1 VGLEDPDLDKGIEPL
16 AFWMQTTASA
26 LLAVRRCSPV
36 RMRML
41 AHDSRSAYGLL
52 YFAAVQRSS
61 HVGHDHLTRRDLR
74 VSAGSAARFTRRG

>member
-1 VGLEDPDLDKGIEPL
+1 
-16 AFWMQTTASA
+16 MQTTGAV

-52 YFAAVQRSS
+52 YFAAVWPVAMLVCV
-61 HVGHDHLTRRDLR
+61 HACGAKWLLCELPGGHGGKEAPCRNGT
-74 VSAGSAARFTRRG
+74 GSE